1 MEAVDAIEA
10 TGWCSVGLLLLAS
23 QCKDNGFAS
32 APSRV
37 RMDKA
42 TRNELVTK
50 ILEGSE
56 KSSISDDQLESKLG
70 EMLTVDGGTLPV
82 KCWLSISEVWRS
94 LSILKIDN
102 VYIWEWCQEDN
113 MYLLRA
119 PYSGLSLPQY
129 R

>member
-1 MEAVDAIEA
+1 
-10 TGWCSVGLLLLAS
+10 
-23 QCKDNGFAS
+23 
-32 APSRV
+32 
-37 RMDKA
+37 MDKA

-119 PYSGLSLPQY
+119 PYGGLSLPQY